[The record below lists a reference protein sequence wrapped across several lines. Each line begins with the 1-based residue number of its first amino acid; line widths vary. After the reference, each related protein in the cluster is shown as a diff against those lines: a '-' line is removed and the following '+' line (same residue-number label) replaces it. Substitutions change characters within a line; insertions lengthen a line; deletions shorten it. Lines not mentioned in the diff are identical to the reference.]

1 MLKTI
6 DFYKSD
12 ASKVFSIDLLNIMNF
27 GKNLMIKIS
36 SICNELNLL
45 IDIHLNEINNLSDSE
60 INKLFKFWEEIN
72 LLNNCVVHDFLTSK
86 KSIQSHI
93 SKYKILKLIKYSELL
108 DIENIDLDFTRNAVT
123 NDVNVVEDVI
133 AVKRSVRNLVQ
144 TNFYERPFNPELGCG
159 VRELLFEP
167 FTPMTKVFLER
178 KIEEVLIN
186 YEPRVEVQNIA
197 VDDDQ
202 DRNRLVVDIYFYVVG
217 VPGPQVVQ
225 TFLQRVR

>member
-1 MLKTI
+1 MAQYDSSLVS
-6 DFYKSD
+6 KSKRN
-12 ASKVFSIDLLNIMNF
+12 SRKFSD
-27 GKNLMIKIS
+27 
-36 SICNELNLL
+36 
-45 IDIHLNEINNLSDSE
+45 IDI
-60 INKLFKFWEEIN
+60 
-72 LLNNCVVHDFLTSK
+72 
-86 KSIQSHI
+86 
-93 SKYKILKLIKYSELL
+93 
-108 DIENIDLDFTRNAVT
+108 DFTRNLVT
-123 NDVNVVEDVI
+123 SDVNRVEDVI
-133 AVKRSVRNLVQ
+133 AVKRAVKNLIQ
-144 TNFYERPFNPELGCG
+144 TNFYERPFQPELGCG

-178 KIEEVLIN
+178 KIEEVLTN